1 MNPVWVC
8 ARNKHRGAP
17 ALIHLSD
24 YTSSILKFV
33 KSRQMAFVYI
43 FATEGKPPCKIGY
56 GLNLKNRLEQLQAAQ
71 PRRLTI
77 EYIAWCPNAPTAA
90 LIAEGL
96 RHRLVE
102 FEVRAGWYLK
112 IPEAIAEVRKACSMF
127 PSFGI
132 IEHGVLMQRLGAV
145 R

>member
-1 MNPVWVC
+1 M
-8 ARNKHRGAP
+8 
-17 ALIHLSD
+17 IHLSD

-43 FATEGKPPCKIGY
+43 FATEGKPPCKIG
-56 GLNLKNRLEQLQAAQ
+56 GRC
-71 PRRLTI
+71 RRPTI

-132 IEHGVLMQRLGAV
+132 LEHGVLMQRLGAIPA
-145 R
+145 